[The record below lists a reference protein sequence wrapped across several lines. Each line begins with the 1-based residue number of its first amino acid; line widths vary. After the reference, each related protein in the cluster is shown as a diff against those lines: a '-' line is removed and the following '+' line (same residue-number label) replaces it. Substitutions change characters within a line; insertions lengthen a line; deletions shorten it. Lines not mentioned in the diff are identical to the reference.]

1 MEGSPLGNAF
11 GDSVGRGKGKK
22 SFLLIAVAAALGLG
36 GTVLAANITIGGDN
50 TVEFGQGVATT
61 APCASA
67 MNVAPSST
75 YNETSNI
82 FYLDKVEVSIPNSS
96 DQQSC
101 DGVNLTVSV
110 YAIGTSTPL
119 AQTAAAYASATPTST
134 YLIRDNSNEL
144 FLDTEAV
151 DRITVESNS

>member
-61 APCASA
+61 APCSEA
-67 MNVAPSST
+67 MEVAPSST
-75 YNETSNI
+75 YNGTTNI
-82 FYLDKVEVSIPNSS
+82 FYLDEVEVSIDDVA
-96 DQQSC
+96 DQQLC
-101 DGVNLTVSV
+101 HNVNLTVSV

-119 AQTAAAYASATPTST
+119 AQTAAAYVSTAPTST
-134 YLIRDNSNEL
+134 YLIRDEGNAL
-144 FLDTEAV
+144 FLDTEKV
-151 DRITVESNS
+151 DRITVETNR